1 MALVYVLALIT
12 GKDDSKSEL
21 ERELKAVIPT
31 VRKEDGCLR
40 YDLHLSADG
49 KPLFMFY
56 ETWQS
61 KEALAATARRRIC
74 LPCGIASRVWWPVRS
89 KSPYGALLT
98 WFPEPTKGS
107 EAANIKREALV

>member
-1 MALVYVLALIT
+1 MALVYVMALIT

-21 ERELKAVIPT
+21 EKELKAVIPT

-61 KEALAATARRRIC
+61 KEALAAH
-74 LPCGIASRVWWPVRS
+74 S
-89 KSPYGALLT
+89 KAPHMLAMRDSI
-98 WFPEPTKGS
+98 KG
-107 EAANIKREALV
+107 LVAGPLQVTIWSAVDVVA